1 MARGGEVTAVVLTH
15 APGSGTLH
23 ACLWSL
29 VRQSH
34 PVDVFLVDNSVGAD
48 RAVVDDACR
57 AFPGVRRTSPGRNLG
72 FARGVNLAL
81 SRVTTPFVL
90 ILNDDSTLE
99 PGATAAMRR
108 SLDADA
114 GTVAV
119 APKILL
125 ARHPHVLDG
134 VGTVVR
140 PDGLAFNRGI
150 GQFDIG
156 QYDEA
161 RPVFGVSFAAC
172 LIRRRAFEPDEVGP
186 LDDTFFMYYE
196 DVDWC
201 YRAGLCGW
209 RVATAPD
216 AIAHH
221 EGAHTARRR
230 PAGFRHYFLYRNP
243 LWLVVKNFEAPRAA
257 RALARRLAAVTA
269 HVVRGPYRRAAC
281 RALHDF
287 AGALPRHL
295 AQRPVIQAR
304 RTVPDSVLLAHASAE
319 VPCFDHDQSEPRVD
333 LGTLSVMYE
342 RRYRALNA
350 AQDRRIA
357 ELARTITATPD
368 RRDLRRELL
377 SLLSGQPEPVRGF
390 AEPLL
395 RS

>member
-1 MARGGEVTAVVLTH
+1 MVRGGEVTAVVLTH

-23 ACLWSL
+23 ACLRSL
-29 VRQSH
+29 VGQSH
-34 PVDVFLVDNSVGAD
+34 PVDIFLVDNSVGAD

-134 VGTVVR
+134 VGTVIR

-186 LDDTFFMYYE
+186 LDGGFNSIKPCRRSRRSPRTMSTF
-196 DVDWC
+196 
-201 YRAGLCGW
+201 RIG
-209 RVATAPD
+209 
-216 AIAHH
+216 AIQLSDRTSHCPSTRSSRNTSSLVSISASVPV
-221 EGAHTARRR
+221 GSSGRIRR
-230 PAGFRHYFLYRNP
+230 G
-243 LWLVVKNFEAPRAA
+243 
-257 RALARRLAAVTA
+257 T
-269 HVVRGPYRRAAC
+269 
-281 RALHDF
+281 
-287 AGALPRHL
+287 
-295 AQRPVIQAR
+295 
-304 RTVPDSVLLAHASAE
+304 ASA
-319 VPCFDHDQSEPRVD
+319 
-333 LGTLSVMYE
+333 GTW
-342 RRYRALNA
+342 
-350 AQDRRIA
+350 
-357 ELARTITATPD
+357 
-368 RRDLRRELL
+368 
-377 SLLSGQPEPVRGF
+377 VR
-390 AEPLL
+390 
-395 RS
+395 